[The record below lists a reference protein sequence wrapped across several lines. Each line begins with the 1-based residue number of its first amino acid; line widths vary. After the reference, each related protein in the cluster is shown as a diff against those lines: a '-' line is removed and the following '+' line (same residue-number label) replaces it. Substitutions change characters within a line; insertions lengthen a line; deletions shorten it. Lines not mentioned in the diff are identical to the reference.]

1 MFKSVYCNNADLDV
15 HRRIA
20 GHCCMPHP
28 VLQYRCILAAF
39 SENITREITHT
50 TLQIMHNW
58 QAIEFL
64 QQFAMGKICL
74 VIQTGKRL
82 YKMFAQLH
90 AFEYFIM
97 TTTTSF
103 SSVSITVQEFIQ

>member
-50 TLQIMHNW
+50 TLQIMHN
-58 QAIEFL
+58 
-64 QQFAMGKICL
+64 
-74 VIQTGKRL
+74 
-82 YKMFAQLH
+82 
-90 AFEYFIM
+90 
-97 TTTTSF
+97 
-103 SSVSITVQEFIQ
+103 